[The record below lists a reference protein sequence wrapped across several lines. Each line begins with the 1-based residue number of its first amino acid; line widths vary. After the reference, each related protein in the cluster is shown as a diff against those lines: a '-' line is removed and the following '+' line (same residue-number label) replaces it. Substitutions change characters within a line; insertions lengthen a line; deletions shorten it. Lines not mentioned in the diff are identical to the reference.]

1 MEAGALLQTIKGWLL
16 TVGYKLVIAVLILIF
31 GFKIVNALGKKASTL
46 LNSKVKMDQTILKT
60 IEYAAT
66 IVIKGFIVLF
76 LISYLGIE
84 TAGISAILASAGIGI
99 GLALNG
105 TLSNLS
111 GGVML
116 LITRPFS
123 IGDYI
128 SAQGQEGT
136 VQDIHISYTRIL
148 TNDKKNVYL
157 PNSALSSGT
166 IVNYTSEPIRRVN
179 FDFSIDTY
187 DPEMVRQILMK
198 CMKDNP
204 LILSDPEPKVRVEE
218 FGEGKGTK
226 LFTIAFCKSKDYWEV
241 YYSLLESVN
250 SAYREH
256 GLLVP
261 KDKLEVH
268 LKQD

>member
-1 MEAGALLQTIKGWLL
+1 MEAEALLQTIKNWLL
-16 TVGYKLVIAVLILIF
+16 SVGYKLVVAVLILII
-31 GFKIVNALGKKASTL
+31 GFKIVNALGKKISTV
-46 LNSKVKMDQTILKT
+46 LNNKVKMDQTILKT
-60 IEYAAT
+60 IEYALT
-66 IVIKGFIVLF
+66 IIVKALIILFI
-76 LISYLGIE
+76 ISYLGIE

-148 TNDKKNVYL
+148 TNDKKNVFL

-166 IVNYTSEPIRRVN
+166 IVNYTSEGVRRVT
-179 FDFSIDTY
+179 FDFSIGTNVPDAVSRILLQCITEHPLVFK
-187 DPEMVRQILMK
+187 DPA
-198 CMKDNP
+198 P
-204 LILSDPEPKVRVEE
+204 GVRVDE
-218 FGEGKGTK
+218 FGQGNGTK
-226 LFTIAFCKSKDYWEV
+226 LFTTAFCKSEDYWTV
-241 YYSLLESVN
+241 YYDLLEAIN
-250 SAYREH
+250 KAFREN
-256 GLLVP
+256 GIVVP
-261 KDKLEVH
+261 YDQLDVH
-268 LKQD
+268 IKQD